1 VEGTSRLSDAK
12 RNTSIGTSLSRRI
25 KDKRGR
31 LIQIRPYDR
40 LDLDALREMYDSFE
54 PKGLEC
60 GLPPPDE
67 KVRLSWV
74 SYMVSEL
81 FNVLAVYRL
90 RVVGHA
96 ALALCKT
103 PLCPEYLVFVRKGFR
118 NVGIGTALSEAMK
131 SAAQEAQCK
140 KVMLTVRT
148 ANTRAVKVFKKVG
161 FEFCDS
167 IDTCRDMELR
177 LKPSRGRKQ
186 SRK

>member
-1 VEGTSRLSDAK
+1 MSDAK
-12 RNTSIGTSLSRRI
+12 TNSSVGTSLTTRI

-40 LDLDALREMYDSFE
+40 LDFDALREMYDSFE

-74 SYMVSEL
+74 SYMISEL
-81 FNVLAVYRL
+81 FNVLAVYRR

-96 ALALCKT
+96 VLALSKI
-103 PLCPEYLVFVRKGFR
+103 PLCPEYSVFVRKGFR
-118 NVGIGTALSEAMK
+118 NVGIGTALSEVMK
-131 SAAQEAQCK
+131 SVAQEAECK

-167 IDTCRDMELR
+167 IDACRDMELR

-186 SRK
+186 SGK